1 MNIGILTQPLGRNY
15 GGILQNYALQQVIK
29 SLGHNPIT
37 IDSGQTLFAFI
48 LSYSKSILMRY
59 LRRKSTFPERVYEDR
74 FITSNFIRK
83 YIRKTEPFT
92 FATPVLLYKYN
103 LHCVISGSDQVWR
116 PEYNTGRGLARM
128 YQNFVWGKKCKRIA
142 YAASFGVDTWEYTI
156 EQTKKCSKLAK
167 RFVAIS
173 VREKSGIKLC
183 KEHLGV
189 DAIEVLD
196 PTLMLSAEHYTS
208 LCKNVPQRTEKFIAA
223 YVLDLDSEKKE
234 KITLFAKKCGLSL
247 RLFSADKNAN
257 LTVEEWLSIFRDAEY
272 VITDSFHGTVF
283 SILNHKPFTSITN
296 EDRGASRFHSLLGK
310 FDLEN
315 RLISD
320 FSNIKQMPD
329 IDWYAVDTKITEWQK
344 ISKEFLE
351 KALCPK

>member
-15 GGILQNYALQQVIK
+15 GGILQNFALQQVLK
-29 SLGHNPIT
+29 SLGHNPVTIT
-37 IDSGQTLFAFI
+37 SEQTLLTFS
-48 LSYSKSILMRY
+48 LSYCKATLMKCMGKNVAYPKRIH
-59 LRRKSTFPERVYEDR
+59 EDKLITVD
-74 FITSNFIRK
+74 FIQK
-83 YIRKTEPFT
+83 YIHRTKSFT
-92 FATPVLLYKYN
+92 FTTPYLLYKYN
-103 LHCVISGSDQVWR
+103 LQCVISGSDQVWR
-116 PEYNTGRGLARM
+116 PIYNMGRGLARM

-142 YAASFGVDTWEYTI
+142 YAASFGVDTWEYTMD
-156 EQTKKCSKLAK
+156 QTKKCSKLAK
-167 RFVAIS
+167 RFDAIS

-234 KITLFAKKCGLSL
+234 KITLFAEKCGLPL
-247 RLFSADKNAN
+247 RLFSADKNVN
-257 LTVEEWLSIFRDAEY
+257 FTVEEWLSIFRDAEY

-283 SILNHKPFTSITN
+283 SIINHKPFISIAN

-310 FDLEN
+310 FDLEE

-320 FSNIKQMPD
+320 YSEIKQMPD
-329 IDWYAVDTKITEWQK
+329 VNWATVDTKIAEWQN